1 MKKIIYIIL
10 VCLFFI
16 LGFFIIIEEIYY
28 EEIEMNFTNKN
39 SQLHGKLI
47 LPKTK
52 KQSYPLLVFVHGDG
66 AMPYDAYGYYNSLW
80 NALAKN
86 GIASYSWDKAGVENS
101 SGNWQEQSMEDRAQ
115 EVISAISMLNKNANI
130 NKIGLVGFSQAG
142 WVIPFVSSKIN
153 SHDFTILVSG
163 AINWMEQGGFM
174 TKQSLLKE
182 HYSKREINDILEEN
196 KKQTQILS
204 AQSYEEYIKS
214 NTDTSNVL
222 TESRF
227 NFIKL
232 NWQSDATKNL
242 KYIQTPTLAIFGKDD
257 QNVNISNTIK
267 VYKDEFLKANNNN
280 LKIKVFKE
288 AQHTL
293 LKSRY
298 FDEQNPSLWFLVKL
312 WFLGEEA
319 FVEGYNQLIVDW
331 TLTWS
336 VKQLVIK

>member
-1 MKKIIYIIL
+1 MKKIIYILL
-10 VCLFFI
+10 VFFFVVLI
-16 LGFFIIIEEIYY
+16 FFIILEEIYY
-28 EEIEMNFTNKN
+28 EEIEMNFINKN

-86 GIASYSWDKAGVENS
+86 GIASYSWDKAGVDSS

-115 EVISAISMLNKNANI
+115 EIISAISMLNKNANI
-130 NKIGLVGFSQAG
+130 NKIGLIGFSQAG
-142 WVIPFVSSKIN
+142 WVIPEVSSKLN

-163 AINWMEQGGFM
+163 AINWMEQGSFM
-174 TKQSLLKE
+174 TKLSLLKQ
-182 HYSKREINDILEEN
+182 HYSKREINDILEKN

-204 AQSYEEYIKS
+204 AQSYEEYLKS
-214 NTDTSNVL
+214 NTNTYKVL
-222 TESRF
+222 SKNRF
-227 NFIKL
+227 DFIKL
-232 NWQSDATKNL
+232 NWKSDATKNL
-242 KYIQTPTLAIFGKDD
+242 KYIQTPTLAIFGSDD
-257 QNVNISNTIK
+257 QNVNISNTMK
-267 VYKDEFLKANNNN
+267 VYKEEFLKANNNN
-280 LKIKVFKE
+280 LKIKIFKD
-288 AQHTL
+288 AQHSL

-298 FDEQNPSLWFLVKL
+298 FDEQNPGLWFLIKI

-331 TLTWS
+331 TTKWTE
-336 VKQLVIK
+336 K

>member
-10 VCLFFI
+10 SIFFLI
-16 LGFFIIIEEIYY
+16 LSFFIILDEIYY
-28 EEIEMNFTNKN
+28 EEVEMNFINKN
-39 SQLHGKLI
+39 SELRGKLI

-52 KQSYPLLVFVHGDG
+52 KQSYPLLIFVHGDG
-66 AMPYDAYGYYNSLW
+66 AMPYDAYGYYNPLW

-101 SGNWQEQSMEDRAQ
+101 RGNWEEQSMDDRAN

-130 NKIGLVGFSQAG
+130 NKIGIIGFSQAG
-142 WVIPFVSSKIN
+142 WVIPLVSSKVN

-174 TKQSLLKE
+174 TKMSLLKQ
-182 HYSKREINDILEEN
+182 HYSNQEINDILVES
-196 KKQTQILS
+196 KKRTQILS

-222 TESRF
+222 TENRF

-232 NWQSDATKNL
+232 NWQNDARKNI
-242 KYIQTPTLAIFGKDD
+242 KYIKTPTLAVFGRDD

-267 VYKDEFLKANNNN
+267 VYKEEFLKAKNNN
-280 LKIKVFKE
+280 LKIKVFNE
-288 AQHTL
+288 AQHSL
-293 LKSRY
+293 LQSKY
-298 FDEQNPSLWFLVKL
+298 FDEQNPGLWFLIKL
-312 WFLGEEA
+312 WFLGDEA
-319 FVEGYNQLIVDW
+319 FVEGYNKLIVDW
-331 TLTWS
+331 TLKWS
-336 VKQLVIK
+336 EK